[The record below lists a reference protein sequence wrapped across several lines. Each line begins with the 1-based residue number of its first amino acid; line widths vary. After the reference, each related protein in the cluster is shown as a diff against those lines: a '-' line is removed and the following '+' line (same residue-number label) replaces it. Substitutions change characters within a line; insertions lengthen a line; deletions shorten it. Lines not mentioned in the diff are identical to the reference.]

1 MERERLKY
9 RTTFKTKQKKKSL
22 KGHQVDEMQERN
34 KKQGFYA
41 FLICKDRCELE
52 IGYFIRN
59 LESNHIP
66 PPGILSL
73 LSFFFLNLFY
83 IYPTYSFHRSS

>member
-1 MERERLKY
+1 
-9 RTTFKTKQKKKSL
+9 
-22 KGHQVDEMQERN
+22 MQERN

-41 FLICKDRCELE
+41 FLISKDRYELE
-52 IGYFIRN
+52 IGYFIGN

-73 LSFFFLNLFY
+73 LSFF
-83 IYPTYSFHRSS
+83 SF